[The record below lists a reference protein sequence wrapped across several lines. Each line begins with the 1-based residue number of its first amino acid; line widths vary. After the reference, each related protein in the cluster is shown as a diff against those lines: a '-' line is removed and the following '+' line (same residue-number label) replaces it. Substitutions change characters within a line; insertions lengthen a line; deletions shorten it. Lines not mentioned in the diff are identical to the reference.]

1 MELIRG
7 MGPEE
12 MTNFEKYSK
21 QLTVQTRE
29 QNFAWNEDDKTIP
42 AGWKSRLGGSK
53 WMFLSPSAEQFPTR
67 VAALQHQVQGGQ
79 DSRQVDEMRSLAME
93 HEG

>member
-1 MELIRG
+1 
-7 MGPEE
+7 
-12 MTNFEKYSK
+12 
-21 QLTVQTRE
+21 VQTRE

-53 WMFLSPSAEQFPTR
+53 WMFLSPSAEQLPTR